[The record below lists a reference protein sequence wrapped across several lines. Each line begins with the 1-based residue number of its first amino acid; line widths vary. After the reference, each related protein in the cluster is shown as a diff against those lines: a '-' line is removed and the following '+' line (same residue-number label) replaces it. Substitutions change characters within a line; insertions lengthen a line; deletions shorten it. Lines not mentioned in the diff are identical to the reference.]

1 MFVDI
6 HALHTLP
13 YSNVNRD
20 NFGAPKSC
28 WYGGTE
34 RIRVSSQSWK
44 RAIRKE
50 VEQDLGQPTERTRRI
65 ASLVAGILTERGW
78 DGDDAR
84 RAGRAVVY
92 AYGLEPSDDDDDTET
107 LLWTPPAADALADVV
122 EKHRD
127 TVATLPLPTVD
138 GKGKAKN
145 PPAKKIADA
154 VKPMAG
160 EVKSILN
167 RTSPTIVLLGRML
180 ANHPDH
186 TIYGLAEVAHAFTVH
201 ESGPEFD
208 YFTAVDDRAGNTGA
222 GHVNTAQFTS
232 GTFYRYSSINLT
244 QLADTIGADDAR
256 QVVTAWA
263 RRFVTAT
270 PSGKQT
276 ATAAR
281 TVADLAHIVVRDA
294 PQSYAPAFETPIVS
308 TGGYLAPAAHALGDY
323 ATRVAAYLG
332 STPTEHGYATTLPN
346 DVEGIGD
353 RFDNLD
359 ALITATV
366 GAVA

>member
-20 NFGAPKSC
+20 NLGSPKTC

-44 RAIRKE
+44 RAIRKA
-50 VEQDLGQPTERTRRI
+50 VEQDLEQPTERTRRI

-78 DGDDAR
+78 TAEDSR

-92 AYGLEPSDDDDDTET
+92 AYGLEPRPDDDDTDT

-122 EKHRD
+122 EKYRD
-127 TVATLPLPTVD
+127 SVITLPLPTVD

-145 PPAKKIADA
+145 PPAKDIADS
-154 VKPMAG
+154 VKPMTE

-167 RTSPTIVLLGRML
+167 RTSPTIALLGRML
-180 ANHPDH
+180 ADRPDH
-186 TIYGLAEVAHAFTVH
+186 TIYGLAEIAHAFTVH
-201 ESGPEFD
+201 ESAPEFD
-208 YFTAVDDRAGNTGA
+208 YFTAVDDRADNTGA
-222 GHVNTAQFTS
+222 GHVGAAQFTS
-232 GTFYRYSSINLT
+232 GTFYRYSSINFT
-244 QLADTIGADDAR
+244 QLAAAIGVEDAR
-256 QVVTAWA
+256 QVVSAWV

-276 ATAAR
+276 TTAAR
-281 TVADLAHIVVRDA
+281 TVAGLTHIVVRDA

-308 TGGYLAPAAHALGDY
+308 TGGYLDRAAHALGDY
-323 ATRVAAYLG
+323 ATRVASYLG
-332 STPTEHGYATTLPN
+332 GAPTEHGYATTLPAEI
-346 DVEGIGD
+346 EGIGD
-353 RFDNLD
+353 RFDSLD
-359 ALITATV
+359 TLIATSMETLS
-366 GAVA
+366 